1 MTSVGLATPAG
12 RRRTGAP
19 FAAGTFGQR
28 RRLFLLALGL
38 PSLLYVIAVA
48 LVPLA
53 QGMWLS
59 LFEYNLLRPDRR
71 SFVGLD
77 NYLEQISDPVVQ
89 QALWN
94 TLVFTVLAVG
104 IEFLL
109 GLGLAL
115 LLWRDSLFNRV
126 ALALMLV
133 PVAVTP
139 LVVGLVFRALL
150 TADFGMIGHFAAQ
163 WGLSGERGFFG
174 YPNSAMG
181 ALIFIDVWQ
190 WTPLMALILLAGLK
204 ALPQEA
210 IEAADVAGASPWQKL
225 RLVIVPMLLPAIFLA
240 LVLRTMDAFRIF
252 DSVFVTT
259 KGGPDNATNVLMF
272 HAVKEGLEF
281 FNIGDAS
288 ALSNLM
294 LAAIGLIA
302 AGFVLVIRRAD
313 RRMLG

>member
-1 MTSVGLATPAG
+1 MTSVGVVRPVPARAAG
-12 RRRTGAP
+12 RFAP
-19 FAAGTFGQR
+19 ATFGQR

-38 PSLLYVIAVA
+38 PSLLYVLLVAV
-48 LVPLA
+48 VPLA

-59 LFEYNLLRPDRR
+59 LFDYNLLRPARR
-71 SFVGLD
+71 EFVGID
-77 NYLEQISDPVVQ
+77 NYLEMAADPVVRET
-89 QALWN
+89 LWN
-94 TLVFTVLAVG
+94 TLVFTVLAVA
-104 IEFLL
+104 IEFVL
-109 GLGLAL
+109 GLALAL

-133 PVAVTP
+133 PVALTP

-150 TADFGMIGHFAAQ
+150 TADFGMIGYFAAD

-181 ALIFIDVWQ
+181 ALIFIDIWQ
-190 WTPLMALILLAGLK
+190 WTPLVALILLAGLK
-204 ALPQEA
+204 SLPHDA

-225 RLVIVPMLLPAIFLA
+225 RLVILPMLLPAIFLA

-272 HAVKEGLEF
+272 HAVKQGLEF

-294 LAAIGLIA
+294 LVCIGLIA
-302 AGFVLVIRRAD
+302 GGFVLVIRRAD
-313 RRMLG
+313 RRMMG

>member
-1 MTSVGLATPAG
+1 MTSVGLARPVAVRPAG
-12 RRRTGAP
+12 LFGAE
-19 FAAGTFGQR
+19 TFGQR

-38 PSLLYVIAVA
+38 PSLLYVLLVAV
-48 LVPLA
+48 VPLA

-59 LFEYNLLRPDRR
+59 LFEYNLLRPARR
-71 SFVGLD
+71 EYVGLD
-77 NYLEQISDPVVQ
+77 NYLELLRDPVTRET
-89 QALWN
+89 LWN
-94 TLVFTVLAVG
+94 TLVFTVLAVA
-104 IEFLL
+104 IEFVLAL
-109 GLGLAL
+109 SLAL

-133 PVAVTP
+133 PVALTP

-150 TADFGMIGHFAAQ
+150 TADFGMIGYFAAD

-190 WTPLMALILLAGLK
+190 WTPLVTLILLAGLK
-204 ALPQEA
+204 SLPHDA
-210 IEAADVAGASPWQKL
+210 VEAADVAGASPWQKL
-225 RLVIVPMLLPAIFLA
+225 RLVILPMLLPAIFLA

-272 HAVKEGLEF
+272 HAVKQGLEF

-288 ALSNLM
+288 ALSNMM
-294 LAAIGLIA
+294 LVCIGLIA
-302 AGFVLVIRRAD
+302 GGFVLVIRRAD
-313 RRMLG
+313 RRMNG

>member
-1 MTSVGLATPAG
+1 MTSVGLARHVSRRPAG
-12 RRRTGAP
+12 LFVAE
-19 FAAGTFGQR
+19 TFGQR

-38 PSLLYVIAVA
+38 PSLVYVLAVA
-48 LVPLA
+48 VVPLA

-59 LFEYNLLRPDRR
+59 LFEYNLLKPNRR
-71 SFVGLD
+71 EFVGLD
-77 NYLEQISDPVVQ
+77 NYLDQLSDPVV
-89 QALWN
+89 LETFWN
-94 TLVFTVLAVG
+94 TLVFTVCAVA

-109 GLGLAL
+109 GLALAL
-115 LLWRDSLFNRV
+115 LLWRDSRFNRV

-150 TADFGMIGHFAAQ
+150 TADFGMVGYYAAD

-174 YPNSAMG
+174 YPNSAMA

-225 RLVIVPMLLPAIFLA
+225 KLVIVPMLLPAIFLA
-240 LVLRTMDAFRIF
+240 LVLRTMDAFRLF

-272 HAVKEGLEF
+272 HAVKQGLEF
-281 FNIGDAS
+281 FNIGEAS

-294 LAAIGLIA
+294 LVAIGLIA
-302 AGFVLVIRRAD
+302 ASFVLVIRRAD
-313 RRMLG
+313 RRMMG